1 MWFIAKEKLKER
13 IKLKSKSPIAIAKW
27 IFSFSKYSILEI
39 SEKNL
44 KYIKEAVNADG
55 FKKLAYQKAIEEE
68 IENRSRKSIYLFGW
82 DWKFKLL

>member
-1 MWFIAKEKLKER
+1 
-13 IKLKSKSPIAIAKW
+13 
-27 IFSFSKYSILEI
+27 LEI

-68 IENRSRKSIYLFGW
+68 IENRSRKSIHLFC
-82 DWKFKLL
+82 